1 MKKTNAN
8 LNVYLSSTTVLYLN
22 NDSIILNL
30 YSIYLFIIIEGAIPG
45 AYQNICMSL
54 PQRTITLKSISDEIT
69 IYQGMASIP
78 TSTNSNNNN
87 DSKCNDNNG
96 NNSSVAGRTGVAIW
110 NSGLLL
116 TRLLDQI
123 NMSLQ
128 QRNQKETQTQSITQ
142 NNPLLFNGKTVLE
155 LGCGTGL
162 VSVASSKLGANYVYA
177 TDGNKEVLELAK
189 FNLEKNGI
197 YPIDTN
203 LTTNPNNGIEEGSN
217 KHGEAM
223 SLQWGSLDAIDYY
236 DTADVIIGSDLTYNS
251 GSWRVLVDTFASVL
265 KPNGYV
271 LYLTLG
277 HSGFNVSGELNGFMT
292 VVQSSGLLQ
301 VVDENN
307 SNNDDWP
314 FPGVGSLESLLS
326 SSLSEKE
333 RSFISS
339 TGGYRIIVL
348 KRKQLK
354 KMK

>member
-1 MKKTNAN
+1 MT
-8 LNVYLSSTTVLYLN
+8 
-22 NDSIILNL
+22 
-30 YSIYLFIIIEGAIPG
+30 
-45 AYQNICMSL
+45 L
-54 PQRTITLKSISDEIT
+54 PQRTIALKSTRDEIT
-69 IYQGMASIP
+69 IYQGMTSIP
-78 TSTNSNNNN
+78 TQSNN
-87 DSKCNDNNG
+87 SDNNG
-96 NNSSVAGRTGVAIW
+96 NSVAGRTGVAIW

-128 QRNQKETQTQSITQ
+128 QLKQEETHTQSTIQT
-142 NNPLLFNGKTVLE
+142 NPLLFNGKTVLE

-162 VSVASSKLGANYVYA
+162 ASIVSSKLGANYVYA

-197 YPIDTN
+197 YPIAAIN
-203 LTTNPNNGIEEGSN
+203 PTTNPNNVNEGMN
-217 KHGEAM
+217 RHGEATT
-223 SLQWGSLDAIDYY
+223 LQWGSLDAIDYY

-251 GSWRVLVDTFASVL
+251 GSWRILVDTFASVL

-307 SNNDDWP
+307 SSSNDDWP

-333 RSFISS
+333 RNFISS
-339 TGGYRIIVL
+339 TGGFRIIVL
-348 KRKQLK
+348 KRKQL
-354 KMK
+354 